1 MLLPLLLSLLSEGTR
16 AQEYRLQAASSVMV
30 QEGLCVFVPC
40 SLTYPQDSWTSD
52 TPAYGYWFRSE
63 THTIS
68 GFPVATNRPDREV
81 QADTQGRF
89 LLMGDP
95 SQYNCSLLL
104 REARREDSGWYLFR
118 LERGPQVKYNFKQWL
133 YLDVAAL
140 TQKPD
145 IFIPGMLEPGQP
157 ANAICVFKLT
167 SEHCPAPTFSWT
179 GAAVSAHATQ
189 PLRSHFSVLSLTP
202 RPQDQGTGLTCHA
215 DFAAK
220 STQETVHLR
229 LAYAP
234 KDLVISVSWDKAS
247 APEPLAGVRLL
258 EAPKGRSLRLLCAA
272 DSQPPAT
279 LTWLLGDRVLSRSL
293 PSGPTSL
300 ALELPGLEPADSGH
314 YTCHAANGRGS
325 QNRSL
330 DLAVQYPPESLTV
343 IVSQGNRTVLENLG
357 NGTALPVLEG
367 QSLRLVCSTH
377 SQPPAQ
383 LSWARGT
390 QTLSRSQPSEP
401 GVLELPR
408 VQPEH
413 EGALTCLAQ
422 NPLGSLR
429 VFLSLSVQYP
439 PQLQGPSCSWEAGGL
454 CCSCSSR
461 ARPAP
466 SLRWRLGERLLAGN
480 SSGNSSHAS
489 FTVTSSSAGPW
500 ANSSLS
506 LRGELGSDLR
516 LSCEARNVQ
525 GAQSVT
531 ILLLP
536 DEGLASV
543 AFSKGVYLG
552 IGVTTLL
559 FLCLIL
565 IIVKMLRKKP
575 AQPAVPRAKV
585 SRSSTILDYINVV
598 PKVRTQKAKPGSP
611 SQTPAPGAHS
621 PEPRRKQKGP
631 HGPAPTAPPQAP
643 QALRSECGQEELHYA
658 ALSFPGPRP
667 WAASTSAETHVDYAE
682 IKFH

>member
-133 YLDVAAL
+133 YLDVA
-140 TQKPD
+140 D
-145 IFIPGMLEPGQP
+145 
-157 ANAICVFKLT
+157 
-167 SEHCPAPTFSWT
+167 
-179 GAAVSAHATQ
+179 
-189 PLRSHFSVLSLTP
+189 
-202 RPQDQGTGLTCHA
+202 
-215 DFAAK
+215 
-220 STQETVHLR
+220 
-229 LAYAP
+229 AP

>member
-157 ANAICVFKLT
+157 ANAVCVFKLT

-429 VFLSLSVQYP
+429 VFLSLSVQY
-439 PQLQGPSCSWEAGGL
+439 
-454 CCSCSSR
+454 
-461 ARPAP
+461 
-466 SLRWRLGERLLAGN
+466 
-480 SSGNSSHAS
+480 
-489 FTVTSSSAGPW
+489 
-500 ANSSLS
+500 
-506 LRGELGSDLR
+506 
-516 LSCEARNVQ
+516 
-525 GAQSVT
+525 
-531 ILLLP
+531 
-536 DEGLASV
+536 EGLASV

-611 SQTPAPGAHS
+611 SQPAAPGAHS

-643 QALRSECGQEELHYA
+643 RSECGQEELHYA